1 MQLALLTSALFV
13 AMGFA
18 QPGEPWTGPV
28 VVVYGTDIYDHP
40 HEFRVPDNGSAVR
53 VCKSTINPCPA
64 CQRKLLTPP
73 NKKSPTRY
81 DEVGVH

>member
-40 HEFRVPDNGSAVR
+40 HEFRVPDNGPAVR